1 MSDRW
6 IEIQIDG
13 LIGPTHHF
21 GGLGVG
27 NVASQQNQW
36 QVSHPRSAALEGLA
50 KMERV
55 ASLGVPQFF
64 LPPLARPDWKLLEQ
78 HGYCGDRGDILKR
91 CGDENPR
98 LLSAAYSSSF
108 MWTANAATTASG
120 VETQD
125 GRSHAVIAN
134 LSASLHRSIE
144 AHERWRQFQ
153 AWTEGVAGIEIHGP
167 LDSDPVLRDEGAAN
181 HMRLCSV
188 TGNGPGLHLF
198 VHEPVSRFEQLVAPK
213 FCSRQG
219 KQASERVAD
228 LLRVPEKRRF
238 FLEQTQSAIDA
249 GVFHNDVIATSHRH
263 LLLCHEDAFV
273 DQHPCIMRIK
283 EAFAGSTGEA
293 LHVIEVSRS
302 ELPLDE
308 AVRTY
313 LFNSQIV
320 TGSDGCMHLICPR
333 QCAESEATKSLIDAW
348 IADASN
354 PIQDVAYIPLSE
366 SMANGGGPACLR
378 LRWTLPESVLEGPMS
393 VWRWTPERG
402 ERIRSWI
409 ASNYPDRVQ
418 FEDFRRLEFAE
429 RGLAAVEVFPFAR
442 GDCSELGFG

>member
-27 NVASQQNQW
+27 NVASQKSRW
-36 QVSHPRSAALEGLA
+36 RPSHPKGAALEGIA

-64 LPPLARPDWKLLEQ
+64 LPPLSRPDWGFLEH
-78 HGYCGDRGDILKR
+78 HGYRGDRGDILKR

-120 VETQD
+120 LETVD
-125 GRSHAVIAN
+125 GRSRAVIAN
-134 LSASLHRSIE
+134 LCASIHRGIE
-144 AHERWRQFQ
+144 ARGRWSQFQ
-153 AWTEGVAGIEIHGP
+153 SWTASTLGIDIHEP
-167 LDSDPVLRDEGAAN
+167 LDPVPPLRDEGAAN
-181 HMRLCSV
+181 HMRLCSASG
-188 TGNGPGLHLF
+188 TGPGLHLF
-198 VHEPVSRFEQLVAPK
+198 VHEPNSIPEQVDAPK
-213 FCSRQG
+213 FWSRQG
-219 KQASERVAD
+219 RLASKRVAD
-228 LLRVPEKRRF
+228 LLQLPEERRI
-238 FLEQTQSAIDA
+238 FLQQTQTAIDA
-249 GVFHNDVIATSHRH
+249 GVFHNDVIATSHRN

-273 DQHPCIMRIK
+273 DQSENLKRIG
-283 EAFAGSTGEA
+283 ETFGRCTGES
-293 LHVIEVSRS
+293 LQVIEVSRDT
-302 ELPLDE
+302 LPLDE

-320 TGSDGCMHLICPR
+320 TGSDGSTHLICPS
-333 QCAESEATKSLIDAW
+333 QCRESLATRSLIDGW
-348 IADASN
+348 IADSGN
-354 PIQDVAYIPLSE
+354 PIVDVAYVPLGE

-378 LRWTLPESVLEGPMS
+378 LRWTLPESVVDHDLA

-402 ERIRSWI
+402 EQLRTWI
-409 ASNYPDRVQ
+409 DRYYVDQLQ
-418 FEDFRRLEFAE
+418 FADFQSLEFAE
-429 RGLAAVEVFPFAR
+429 QAIAAVEAFP
-442 GDCSELGFG
+442 